1 MTYPRERS
9 FYLGRFRLCRRKA
22 WRLCRGGRGG
32 CGDERLPAHLHE
44 QRLRAN
50 GGPLWYAPGPYN
62 WGMEIHLRHIQA
74 LSGCLRYL
82 GVLWTLFFG
91 RDRRARDAATQY
103 VTHQIK

>member
-1 MTYPRERS
+1 MTYQGKEV
-9 FYLGRFRLCRRKA
+9 FRLCRRKA

-32 CGDERLPAHLHE
+32 CGDELPAAHLHE

>member
-1 MTYPRERS
+1 MTYQGKEVFTSDDFDYAAAKP
-9 FYLGRFRLCRRKA
+9 
-22 WRLCRGGRGG
+22 
-32 CGDERLPAHLHE
+32 GDYVEEAVVDAAMKLPAAHLHE

-91 RDRRARDAATQY
+91 RDRRSVGSAATQLL
-103 VTHQIK
+103 